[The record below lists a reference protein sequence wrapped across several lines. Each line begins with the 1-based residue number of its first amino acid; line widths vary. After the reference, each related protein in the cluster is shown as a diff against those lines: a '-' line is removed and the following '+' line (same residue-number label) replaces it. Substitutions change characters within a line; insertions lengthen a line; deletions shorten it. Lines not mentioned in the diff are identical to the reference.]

1 MGGAAALGA
10 DAPSATPGARP
21 ASKPRR
27 GRRSVAARSASLTAR
42 SVLASVLLGT
52 DPPWLPTPR
61 LLRTAA
67 LFGISEGSART
78 ALSRMSSA
86 GEVVGERGGY
96 RLAGRLVA
104 RQARQAASRRAEV
117 RSWNGSWEL
126 LTVEGDGARSAP
138 DRAALRD
145 ALRQLRLA
153 ELREGLWGRPDN
165 LDPERSPEARGVA
178 QAWCRSWIGARPD
191 PVPDVAALWDL
202 RGWAQGAAEL
212 RLDMAALVDGFEAG
226 DPRDLA
232 AGFVTSAAVLRH
244 LQADPLLP
252 DALLPTG
259 WPGPTLRR
267 DYDRYDAAYRAV
279 LGAWLAAPA

>member
-1 MGGAAALGA
+1 M
-10 DAPSATPGARP
+10 
-21 ASKPRR
+21 
-27 GRRSVAARSASLTAR
+27 
-42 SVLASVLLGT
+42 LASVLLGT
-52 DPPWLPTPR
+52 DPPWLPTPL

-117 RSWNGSWEL
+117 RDWDGTWEL
-126 LTVEGDGARSAP
+126 VTVEGDSARSAA
-138 DRAALRD
+138 DRASLRD

-165 LDPERSPEARGVA
+165 LDPARSPEARA
-178 QAWCRSWIGARPD
+178 AADQWCRRWTGAQPD
-191 PVPDVAALWDL
+191 PAPDVATLWDL
-202 RGWAQGAAEL
+202 AGWADEAAGL
-212 RLDMAALVDGFEAG
+212 RREMAALVDGFEAG
-226 DPRDLA
+226 DPSELA

-252 DALLPTG
+252 PDLVPAG
-259 WPGPTLRR
+259 WPGPALRA

-279 LGAWLAAPA
+279 LRTWFTAAR